1 MKPRGRWGQALIAG
15 SILACLAAVVALAA
29 MQRPALYEIGAY
41 TTSFRYRDPEQR
53 ENALRAAAALDGLVL
68 PPGAE
73 FSYNRSVG
81 PWTADR
87 GFRKA
92 PVSFDGHLLP
102 SFGGGVCQTS
112 TTLYNAALLA
122 GLTVV
127 ERHRHAWCPKYIAPG
142 LDAAVAQPDIDLRL
156 RNPYPF
162 PLTLRA
168 AGDADTLRVRILAPE
183 RVAPAR
189 IATVVRAV
197 DPEDSVVR
205 TGYKRPHLQVPGQ
218 PGVRVEVQRITA
230 GRAGERR
237 ELISRDTYPPVTRV
251 VALPD

>member
-1 MKPRGRWGQALIAG
+1 VISPGRWGQALLAG
-15 SILACLAAVVALAA
+15 GCLASVGAVVALGVS
-29 MQRPALYEIGAY
+29 QRPALYEIGAY
-41 TTSFRYRDPEQR
+41 TTSFQGRDAEQR
-53 ENALRAAAALDGLVL
+53 ANAQRAAEALDGLVL

-73 FSYNRSVG
+73 FSYNRAVG

-92 PVSFDGHLLP
+92 PVSYDGHLLP

-112 TTLYNAALLA
+112 TTLYNAALRA

-156 RNPYPF
+156 RNPYSF

-168 AGDADTLRVRILAPE
+168 DGASDTLRVRILAPE
-183 RVAPAR
+183 RVPVAR
-189 IATVVRAV
+189 VVTIVRAV

-218 PGVRVEVQRITA
+218 PGLRVEVERITA
-230 GRAGERR
+230 GRGGEQR
-237 ELISRDTYPPVTRV
+237 ERISRDTYPPVTRV
-251 VALPD
+251 VALPE